1 MKTDKLNAIL
11 TDLAEKAAPAS
22 QVDLWPQ
29 LSARLQTSTWQS
41 QSGDPMKT
49 LFQNIPP
56 RRLALAALA
65 LIFAFS
71 LLAFTPQGRALAQ
84 GILQLFTR
92 AEQDSYPLQAW
103 QMTPPAASSPESPF
117 QLSFQEAETQA
128 GFDTFA
134 PLEPPAGMIFLGA
147 SYDSQHQI
155 VAQSFGREPASFELT
170 IWQQPIEAQ
179 QSCGDISN
187 YCDNITGG
195 DLVGASAEVQT
206 VQIGA
211 VSGEYVEGV
220 WNLTDTGP
228 VWEPTPLMKTLRWQT
243 AEMVFVLTYMGM
255 DLDRDALVVLAA
267 SLR

>member
-1 MKTDKLNAIL
+1 MKTDKLNLIL
-11 TDLAEKAAPAS
+11 SDLAEKAAPAS
-22 QVDLWPQ
+22 QVNLWPR

-92 AEQDSYPLQAW
+92 AEQDRYPLQAW

-155 VAQSFGREPASFELT
+155 VAQSFGREPDSFELT
-170 IWQQPIEAQ
+170 LWQQPIEVH

-195 DLVGASAEVQT
+195 NLVGASTQVET

-211 VSGEYVEGV
+211 VTGEYVEGV
-220 WNLTDTGP
+220 WNLTDAGP
-228 VWEPTPLMKTLRWQT
+228 VWEPTPFMKTLRWQT

-255 DLDRDALVVLAA
+255 ELDQEALVALAA

>member
-1 MKTDKLNAIL
+1 MKTDKLNTIL
-11 TDLAEKAAPAS
+11 SDLAEKAAPTS
-22 QVDLWPQ
+22 QVNLWPRI
-29 LSARLQTSTWQS
+29 SEGLQTSTWQS
-41 QSGDPMKT
+41 QTGDPMKT
-49 LFQNIPP
+49 VFQNTLS
-56 RRLALAALA
+56 RRLTLAALA
-65 LIFAFS
+65 LAFVFS

-84 GILQLFTR
+84 GILQLFSR
-92 AEQDSYPLQAW
+92 ASQDRYPLQAW

-117 QLSFQEAETQA
+117 QLSFQEAEAQA

-134 PLEPPAGMIFLGA
+134 PPEPPAGMIFLGA

-155 VAQSFGREPASFELT
+155 VAQSFGREPDSFELT
-170 IWQQPIEAQ
+170 IWQQPLEAH

-195 DLVGASAEVQT
+195 DLVGASAEVET

-220 WNLTDTGP
+220 WNLTDNGP
-228 VWEPTPLMKTLRWQT
+228 VWEPTPFMKTLRWQT
-243 AEMVFVLTYMGM
+243 DEMVFVLTYMGM
-255 DLDRDALVVLAA
+255 ELDQEALIALAA